1 MYQDHDIL
9 EDCGTLVIN
18 LTLCLHVG
26 ELVLQLH
33 RLINVE
39 QNFLQMACNQEDIL
53 TIVLTIVGRG
63 VLPNCTTRL
72 LLIWPVRSSDLVT

>member
-26 ELVLQLH
+26 ELVPQLH

-53 TIVLTIVGRG
+53 TIVEKLGRG
-63 VLPNCTTRL
+63 VLPNCTTIL